1 MRRGARRRT
10 APSPGKGISQRFCR
24 FRSCK
29 HSQTSCARP
38 ISSAGA
44 TRTNRVWMENNM
56 ASFPDLRPSARLA
69 NAKGVAVL
77 RRRSLHLLA
86 VSAALLLTAFFA
98 VSELATLHGA
108 KAHDASAYLSRELG
122 SPLSPAPLVRAPAR
136 GTTVALS
143 ADGFRVRHGQ
153 HALSL
158 RLTGLSSGKL
168 ASYRR
173 GISAPTSFGRV
184 VVSATPTKTEQ
195 FLVVDDHH
203 GTKTWRWQLEAH
215 GLRPRIG
222 DDGYVGFLSGHR
234 LADDFTIAPPK
245 ILDRDGHDVSPR
257 ALHWSLAHTG
267 ARWRLELTLDDRNLP
282 TPYIV
287 DPASFNIAA
296 GTTGPTAAG
305 ASLQLSLPAG
315 IKVNDLLV
323 AHVSWLGGSNITA
336 SGPAGGTWT
345 QLDQTRNQGTV
356 VGAQVWYRVATSA
369 DTSAGS
375 YTWGFSPTAIGTGGI
390 AAYSGVDLSATPQV
404 AQLITAP
411 TADANVYYPSIT
423 PSANNAQVISVVA
436 HAKASSGTRLTPPL
450 AVNGA
455 AGAAGTNTDR
465 WETANSGGIAS
476 ELSDF
481 TQATAAAV
489 ATNGVNT
496 YPGGSGNNVAH
507 VAFRIA
513 LKGDNTAPTS
523 ALSLSSVSPAGSAY
537 YPGSGTTVWYRG
549 TGPNCAAETQ
559 VAAKCSFKIT
569 NTESDSGSG
578 PASSQFGTLGGTSTG
593 WTFTGSTVTTPTG
606 GPYVSNFFAFSSGA
620 STSPTEQ
627 VTSADNG
634 ANSGSQTLTLTNDIT
649 GPTVPT
655 PTVTAGYFT
664 STSVPVGLGAVS
676 DNGGGSGVNAASVVV
691 QRDAIGLTNGACG
704 VFTGSWSTITLSGG
718 NDTTVVSGNC
728 YRYRENASDNVGN
741 STSSSASSTAKVD
754 TSAPSTPT
762 LSFTNLSSNAYYDG
776 AGTLWIRPS
785 AGGTFTVTGASTDA
799 DSTVASYTFGTLNS
813 NGGANFGGSQTA
825 DHFDYTFGATTTA
838 PTTGRTV
845 NSTNGAGTTSS
856 NASYSIN
863 ADTTGP
869 SVPAPTVTA
878 GYYTS
883 LSVPVSLGSVTDPG
897 GSGPKASTF
906 VVQRDAIG
914 LSNGTC
920 GVFTGSWSTVT
931 LSGGND
937 TTVVS
942 GNCYRYRENASD
954 NVGNPTSS
962 GASSTAKVD
971 TSGPSTPT
979 LAFSN
984 LSSNAYY
991 DGAGTL
997 WIRPSASGTFTVT
1010 GASTDADSTVASYT
1024 FGTLN
1029 SNGGANFG
1037 GSQIA
1042 DHFDYT
1048 FGATTTAPT
1057 TGRTVNSTNG
1067 AATNSS
1073 NASYTLNADTT
1084 GPSVPA
1090 PTVTAGYFTSLSV
1103 PVSLGAVTAPG
1114 GSGPK
1119 AATFVVQR
1127 DAIAL
1132 SNGSC
1137 GVFTGSW
1144 STVTLSG
1151 GNDTTVTSGNCY
1163 RYREVAADNVGNSTT
1178 GGTSNTAK
1186 VDTSAPSTPSL
1197 SFSNLSSNA
1206 FYDGAGTLWI
1216 RPSAGGT
1223 FTVTAASNDS
1233 ESAISSY
1240 TFGTLNSN
1248 GGANFGG
1255 SQTVDHFDYTFGST
1269 TTAPTTSRSVNSTNG
1284 AGPSSSNAPY
1294 TLTADTTG
1302 PSVPAPT
1309 VTAGYYTT
1317 LSVGVSLGSVTD
1329 TGGSGPKASTFVVQ
1343 RDAIALSN
1351 GSCGVFTGSWS
1362 TVTLSG
1368 GNDTTVTSGNC
1379 YRYRENASDNVSNP
1393 TTSGASNT
1401 AKVDTSAPSTPAL
1414 AFSNLSSNA
1423 YYDGAGTLWIRPFAG
1438 GTFTV
1443 TGSSTDG
1450 ESTVASYTF
1459 GALNSNG
1466 GSNFG
1471 GSPTRD
1477 HLHHTFRAA

>member
-1 MRRGARRRT
+1 
-10 APSPGKGISQRFCR
+10 
-24 FRSCK
+24 
-29 HSQTSCARP
+29 
-38 ISSAGA
+38 
-44 TRTNRVWMENNM
+44 MEKTM
-56 ASFPDLRPSARLA
+56 ASFPDLRPGSRLA
-69 NAKGVAVL
+69 KAKGVAV
-77 RRRSLHLLA
+77 RRSGSLRLLA

-98 VSELATLHGA
+98 VSELATLRGA
-108 KAHDASAYLSRELG
+108 KAHDASAYLTRELG
-122 SPLSPAPLVRAPAR
+122 SPLSSAPFVRVPAR
-136 GTTVALS
+136 GTTVSLS
-143 ADGFRVRHGQ
+143 ARGFRVRHGKQ
-153 HALSL
+153 ALSL
-158 RLTGLSSGKL
+158 RLAGLSSGKL

-173 GISAPTSFGRV
+173 GVSAPTAFGRV
-184 VVSATPTKTEQ
+184 VVSATARKTEQ
-195 FLVVDDHH
+195 FLVVDVHQ
-203 GTKTWRWQLEAH
+203 GAKTWRWQLDAH
-215 GLRPRIG
+215 GLRPRVG
-222 DDGYVGFLSGHR
+222 DDGYVGFLGGHR
-234 LADDFTIAPPK
+234 LANDFVIAPPK
-245 ILDRDGHDVSPR
+245 ILDSDGHDISPE
-257 ALHWSLAHTG
+257 ALRWSLTRAG
-267 ARWRLELTLDDRNLP
+267 GKWWLELTVDDRNLP

-287 DPASFNIAA
+287 DPASFNVGA

-305 ASLQLSLPAG
+305 ATLPLSVPAG
-315 IKVNDLLV
+315 VKVNDVLV

-345 QLDQTRNQGTV
+345 QLDQTRNQGTA

-375 YTWGFSPTAIGTGGI
+375 YTWGFSPSAVGTGGI
-390 AAYSGVDLSATPQV
+390 AAYSGIDLSATPQV

-411 TADANVYYPSIT
+411 VADVNVYYPSIT

-436 HAKASSGTRLTPPL
+436 HAKASNGTRLTPPL

-455 AGAAGTNTDR
+455 AGAAGTNTER
-465 WETANSGGIAS
+465 WETVNSGGVAS

-489 ATNGVNT
+489 ATNGANT
-496 YPGGSGNNVAH
+496 YPGNSGNNVAH

-513 LKGDNTAPTS
+513 LKGDTTAPTS

-537 YPGSGTTVWYRG
+537 YPGAGTTVWYRG
-549 TGPNCAAETQ
+549 TGPNCAAEVQ

-569 NTESDSGSG
+569 NTETDTGSG

-634 ANSGSQTLTLTNDIT
+634 ANSGSQTLTFTNDIT
-649 GPTVPT
+649 GPTVPA

-664 STSVPVGLGAVS
+664 STSVGVALGSVT
-676 DNGGGSGVNAASVVV
+676 DNGGGSGVNAASVLV

-704 VFTGSWSTITLSGG
+704 VFAGSWSAVTLSSG
-718 NDTTVVSGNC
+718 NDTTVTSGNC

-762 LSFTNLSSNAYYDG
+762 LSFSNLSSNAFYDG
-776 AGTLWIRPS
+776 AGTLYIRPS
-785 AGGTFTVTGASTDA
+785 AGGTFTVTGASTDNE
-799 DSTVASYTFGTLNS
+799 SGIGSYTFGTLNS
-813 NGGANFGGSQTA
+813 NGGANFGGSQTG

-838 PTTGRTV
+838 PTTSRSV
-845 NSTNGAGTTSS
+845 NSTNGAGTNSS
-856 NASYSIN
+856 SASYAVNS
-863 ADTTGP
+863 DTTGP

-883 LSVPVSLGSVTDPG
+883 LSVPVSLGTVTDSG
-897 GSGPKASTF
+897 GSGPNASTF
-906 VVQRDAIG
+906 TVERDNIG

-920 GVFTGSWSTVT
+920 GVFAGSWSTVT

-971 TSGPSTPT
+971 TSAPSTPA

-1057 TGRTVNSTNG
+1057 TSRTVNSTNG
-1067 AATNSS
+1067 AGTNSA
-1073 NASYTLNADTT
+1073 NATYTLNADTT
-1084 GPSVPA
+1084 DPTVPA
-1090 PTVTAGYFTSLSV
+1090 PTVTAGYYTSLSV
-1103 PVSLGAVTAPG
+1103 PVSLGPVTDSG

-1119 AATFVVQR
+1119 ASTFVVQR
-1127 DAIAL
+1127 DTIGL
-1132 SNGSC
+1132 TNGTC
-1137 GVFTGSW
+1137 GVFAGSW

-1151 GNDTTVTSGNCY
+1151 GNDTTVVSGNCY
-1163 RYREVAADNVGNSTT
+1163 RYRENASDNVGNST
-1178 GGTSNTAK
+1178 SSSASSTAK
-1186 VDTSAPSTPSL
+1186 VDTSAPSTPTL

-1206 FYDGAGTLWI
+1206 YYDGAGTLWI

-1223 FTVTAASNDS
+1223 FTVT
-1233 ESAISSY
+1233 
-1240 TFGTLNSN
+1240 G
-1248 GGANFGG
+1248 
-1255 SQTVDHFDYTFGST
+1255 
-1269 TTAPTTSRSVNSTNG
+1269 
-1284 AGPSSSNAPY
+1284 
-1294 TLTADTTG
+1294 
-1302 PSVPAPT
+1302 
-1309 VTAGYYTT
+1309 
-1317 LSVGVSLGSVTD
+1317 
-1329 TGGSGPKASTFVVQ
+1329 AST
-1343 RDAIALSN
+1343 DA
-1351 GSCGVFTGSWS
+1351 
-1362 TVTLSG
+1362 
-1368 GNDTTVTSGNC
+1368 
-1379 YRYRENASDNVSNP
+1379 
-1393 TTSGASNT
+1393 
-1401 AKVDTSAPSTPAL
+1401 
-1414 AFSNLSSNA
+1414 
-1423 YYDGAGTLWIRPFAG
+1423 
-1438 GTFTV
+1438 
-1443 TGSSTDG
+1443 
-1450 ESTVASYTF
+1450 EST
-1459 GALNSNG
+1459 
-1466 GSNFG
+1466 
-1471 GSPTRD
+1471 
-1477 HLHHTFRAA
+1477 